1 MKRLFHTFFILL
13 SIFSF
18 SVNAE
23 TLKANSPGDIAKD
36 AHLANINALLIFTSQ
51 NGLNTGLFHFTN
63 VGVDMEIYSLPFEY
77 QFKSDSNINYFL
89 VGNVGYSRVFVS
101 KDIVLPPNSRL
112 TYDNHLRTY
121 TAGLGMGM
129 RYMFSDEL
137 RFLGGL
143 EFIYSRS
150 GASVKKPDNDIGDA
164 IEDFFNK
171 NYNDNLS
178 YKFFVEAEYKPKL
191 ESFNP
196 YFKIG
201 YNLYD
206 TKSNFTFDELSDI
219 QSESSVVSASIGLE
233 SNELFRFD
241 SSYLALEG
249 YLNLNYLSG
258 DVEKSV
264 QFDTYSKVGAVTY
277 LYLDDKNSWIKRFFL
292 EASSVN
298 ADGLD
303 GYNIGIGFT
312 INY

>member
-121 TAGLGMGM
+121 TAGLGIGM

-178 YKFFVEAEYKPKL
+178 YKFFVEAEYKPKF
-191 ESFNP
+191 ESLNP

-219 QSESSVVSASIGLE
+219 QSESSVVSASLGLE
-233 SNELFRFD
+233 SNELYRFD
-241 SSYLALEG
+241 SSYLTLEG
-249 YLNLNYLSG
+249 YLNVNYLSG
-258 DVEKSV
+258 QVEKSV
-264 QFDTYSKVGAVTY
+264 QFDTYTKVGAVAY
-277 LYLDDKNSWIKRFFL
+277 LYLEDKDLWVERLFL

-312 INY
+312 IDY